1 MICNLSFLDQ
11 DFVVVYPSQ
20 DFKSDQKCN
29 SHKLLKYYKYPF
41 TTDLTLGD
49 ASNISTS
56 FPVVTVC
63 LNSMHSRL
71 KILENYNNSEVNK
84 RKSQFVSIT
93 SKIQLLIKSLG
104 FLYGF
109 YADTHD
115 ATMRDIVRTLKS
127 TGSLIQHRQYRFST
141 ALSGSSLAIE
151 CLHSSDVWNQWKD
164 KYDINEFFRT
174 TSQPINVS
182 ACRLVKHNKP
192 NCFDEF
198 ETAAIMLMT

>member
-1 MICNLSFLDQ
+1 MLIRSFGLKPLSFRSLTIYRNLVWYWPGLSYTFFRLQIRFCYHYSKYQQNLSYLIPCLSNNLR
-11 DFVVVYPSQ
+11 VII
-20 DFKSDQKCN
+20 
-29 SHKLLKYYKYPF
+29 KLLKYYKYPF

-84 RKSQFVSIT
+84 QSEFAKIT
-93 SKIQLLIKSLG
+93 DTIQLLIKSLG

-115 ATMRDIVRTLKS
+115 ATMRDIVKTLKS
-127 TGSLIQHRQYRFST
+127 TGSLILTKVLR
-141 ALSGSSLAIE
+141 
-151 CLHSSDVWNQWKD
+151 
-164 KYDINEFFRT
+164 
-174 TSQPINVS
+174 
-182 ACRLVKHNKP
+182 
-192 NCFDEF
+192 
-198 ETAAIMLMT
+198 